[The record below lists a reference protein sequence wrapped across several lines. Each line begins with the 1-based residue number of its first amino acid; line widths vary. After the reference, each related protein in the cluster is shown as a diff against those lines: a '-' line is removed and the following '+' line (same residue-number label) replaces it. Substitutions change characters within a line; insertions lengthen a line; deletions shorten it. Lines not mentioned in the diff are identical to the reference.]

1 MENLPILMKLTGVE
15 DLFFFIALL
24 LRKRVMFKIHVNKK
38 SFQDENDVMT
48 ITGLEDFSKKW
59 ESRVLV
65 HKVYI

>member
-1 MENLPILMKLTGVE
+1 MENLPIFMKLTGVE
-15 DLFFFIALL
+15 DLFFLIALL
-24 LRKRVMFKIHVNKK
+24 SRKRVMFKIHVNKK

>member
-48 ITGLEDFSKKW
+48 ITGLEDFSKK
-59 ESRVLV
+59 
-65 HKVYI
+65 